1 MSIACK
7 LTVKKCAN
15 STLFNVLFFRAR
27 SASLKAGVDNTLFS
41 SLFFGAG
48 SAQRFGGFGAS
59 LISVLLFAVLIS
71 TEAHAVRIKEI
82 ATIKGVRENI
92 LIGYGIVVGLKGTGD
107 SSAEV
112 TSQSL
117 IRLFGKLGLETDKL
131 TAIKSK
137 NAAAVIVTA
146 KLPPFARV
154 GNKIDITVS
163 SIGDANS
170 LEGGTLLV
178 APLRAGD
185 QNVYAVAQGQVSIGS
200 VADGST
206 KNFPTVGMVVNGAT
220 IEKDLDMNFSS
231 KKSFRLALHNPD
243 FTTSAR
249 LVTVING
256 ELGGKFAAAMD
267 SGTIDVVVPFSYE
280 GNVVELLAM
289 IESIQMNVDT
299 RAKVVLN
306 ERTGTVVMGRHI
318 TISPVAIAHGDLTI
332 QVADEEEAPRKPAA
346 MDAAAPEP
354 KKATK
359 PVNIAEIKK
368 NTSVSDLVKVLN
380 AMGVKPKDL
389 TAIFQTLKRLG
400 ALQAELEIM

>member
-1 MSIACK
+1 MSTDCK
-7 LTVKKCAN
+7 LTGKKG
-15 STLFNVLFFRAR
+15 VLLAHPFY
-27 SASLKAGVDNTLFS
+27 L
-41 SLFFGAG
+41 LFFGAR
-48 SAQRFGGFGAS
+48 SAAHVFSSAVS
-59 LISVLLFAVLIS
+59 LILILALLTTDAF
-71 TEAHAVRIKEI
+71 AVRIKEI
-82 ATIKGVRENI
+82 AAIKGVRENI
-92 LIGYGIVVGLKGTGD
+92 LIGYGIVVGLRGTGD

-117 IRLFGKLGLETDKL
+117 IRLFGKLGLETEKI
-131 TAIKSK
+131 AQIKSK

-163 SIGDANS
+163 SIGDSGS

-200 VADGST
+200 VADGTT

-231 KKSFRLALHNPD
+231 KKSFRLSLHNPD

-256 ELGGKFAAAMD
+256 ELGGKFASAMD
-267 SGTIDVVVPFSYE
+267 SGTIDVVVPFSYD

-289 IESIQMNVDT
+289 IENIQLNVDT

-306 ERTGTVVMGRHI
+306 ERTGTVVMGHHI
-318 TISPVAIAHGDLTI
+318 TISPVAISHGDLTI
-332 QVADEEEAPRKPAA
+332 QVSDEEDVPRKPAA
-346 MDAAAPEP
+346 MDAPNTP
-354 KKATK
+354 KEQVKTASKKPSK

-380 AMGVKPKDL
+380 AMGVKPRDL

-400 ALQAELEIM
+400 ALQAEVESG